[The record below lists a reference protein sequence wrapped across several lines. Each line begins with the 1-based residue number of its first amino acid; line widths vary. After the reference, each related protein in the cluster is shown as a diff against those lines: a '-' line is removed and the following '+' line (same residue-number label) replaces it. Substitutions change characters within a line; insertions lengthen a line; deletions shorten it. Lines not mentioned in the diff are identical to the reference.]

1 MKRRAF
7 LHSTAATLPLA
18 LSNVPVGVA
27 RSPLFEALLND
38 DSDRVLVLVQLN
50 GGNDGLNSFVP
61 LDQYDNLK
69 SVRGNIL
76 PGRGTL
82 LGIGSDL
89 AFHPK
94 LAGFRDV
101 WQSGRMTAVQGVG
114 YPDQNRSHF
123 RSTDIWNT
131 ASPAEEVYTT
141 GWLGRHFD
149 REYPG
154 FPEGYPNRDASYPVA
169 ITVGNGV
176 TETCQGLAG
185 NFAITVDDPL
195 NQGSIL
201 QVEGGEET
209 GGIYGDELAFVRT
222 AIEQSNAYGRVIR
235 DAAENG
241 DTVARY
247 PDDVFAR
254 RLSHVARMISGGLRT
269 KVYVVTLGGFDTH
282 ASQVV
287 PGDPTAG
294 EHAERLRRLGEG
306 VAAFQQDLRDLGV
319 ADRVIGMTY
328 SEFGRRIRSNAAY
341 GTDHGTAAPAFLF
354 GDCVNSGTIG
364 ANPVIDRDV
373 DEQEGVAMQY
383 DFRDLYGTIL
393 EDWFG
398 LRESLIRDLLYQD
411 YTRLGGIIACSARP
425 SGETSS
431 TDDLA
436 EDATALAASPTAF
449 RDEVALSFA
458 TAEPGRVRLDAF
470 DVAGRHIETL
480 FARRLPAGS
489 QRVTVD
495 ASAYPYGVVVFR
507 LQQGSRVRTI
517 RTIRG

>member
-1 MKRRAF
+1 MQRRAF
-7 LHSTAATLPLA
+7 LQTSAATLPLA
-18 LSNVPVGVA
+18 LSNVPVGVP
-27 RSPLFEALLND
+27 RSPLFEALTAD
-38 DSDRVLVLVQLN
+38 PSDRVLVLIQLN

-61 LDQYDNLK
+61 LDAYDDLAA
-69 SVRGNIL
+69 VRGNIL
-76 PGRGTL
+76 PRQSDL
-82 LGIGSDL
+82 LHVESRL

-101 WQSGRMTAVQGVG
+101 WESGRMAAVQNVG

-131 ASPAEEVYTT
+131 ASPADEVYDT

-149 REYPG
+149 RVYPG
-154 FPEGYPNRDASYPVA
+154 FPAGFPNREARDPAA

-185 NFAITVDDPL
+185 NFAITVKDPL

-201 QVEGGEET
+201 EVDGGEEA

-222 AIEQSNAYGRVIR
+222 AISQSNAYGQVIR
-235 DAAENG
+235 EAAERG
-241 DTVARY
+241 DSVADY
-247 PDDVFAR
+247 PDDVFGR
-254 RLSHVARMISGGLRT
+254 QLSYVARMISGGLRT

-282 ASQVV
+282 ASQVI

-306 VAAFQQDLRDLGV
+306 VAAFQDDLRALGIS
-319 ADRVIGMTY
+319 DRVIGMTY

-354 GDCVNSGTIG
+354 GDCIAAGTTG
-364 ANPVIDRDV
+364 DNPEVDRAV

-383 DFRDLYGTIL
+383 DFRDLYGTVL

-398 LRESLIRDLLYQD
+398 LDDRTIRGLLHEEYA
-411 YTRLGGIIACSARP
+411 RLPGVIACSARP
-425 SGETSS
+425 DGPTST
-431 TDDLA
+431 TDPD
-436 EDATALAASPTAF
+436 DGATGLSASPTAF
-449 RDEVALSFA
+449 REAVRLTFTTTQA
-458 TAEPGRVRLDAF
+458 GRVRLSAF
-470 DVAGRHIETL
+470 DVAGRLVETL
-480 FARRLPAGS
+480 FSRRLPPAT
-489 QRVTVD
+489 QTVTVD
-495 ASAYPYGVVVFR
+495 TREYPHGVVVFR
-507 LQQGSRVRTI
+507 LQQGSRVRTV
-517 RTIRG
+517 RTIRR